1 MKILVINP
9 NTSQFVTD
17 RVCAVAQGFEGEN
30 VEILG
35 CTGTIGPAIVGT
47 RSECVMAAQEALRL
61 AAEHAPGCD
70 AVLLAISFDSGLDA
84 LREVLDI
91 PVIGMSEAGMLA
103 AMTVSRHFSM
113 VTFGQRAVPL
123 YEELVAHYRWEARS
137 SGVISLPP
145 LSPEELRDTS
155 LVIPQLIEAI
165 EAAVR
170 ERGAEAIVLAGAVFA
185 GIAAELCDKVS
196 VPVIDSIG
204 AAVHQ
209 LQMLASLRLRKPA
222 SGSLAYPPA
231 KELNGMPPALTEMFR
246 KF

>member
-17 RVCAVAQGFEGEN
+17 RVCAVARSFARDG
-30 VEILG
+30 VELIG
-35 CTGTIGPAIVGT
+35 RTGSNGPAIVGT
-47 RSECVMAAQEALRL
+47 RSECVIAAQEALHL
-61 AAEHAPGCD
+61 AAKHAQGCD
-70 AVLLAISFDSGLDA
+70 GVLLAISFDSGLDA

-103 AMTVSRHFSM
+103 AMTVSRRFSM
-113 VTFGQRAVPL
+113 VTFGMRAVPL
-123 YEELVAHYRWEARS
+123 YEELVEHYRWGARS

-145 LSPEELRDTS
+145 LTPAELRDTS
-155 LVIPQLIEAI
+155 LVIPQLVDAI
-165 EAAVR
+165 EQAIR
-170 ERGAEAIVLAGAVFA
+170 DRGAESIVLAGAVFA
-185 GIAAELCDKVS
+185 GIAAELRGKVS

-209 LQMLASLRLRKPA
+209 LQMLASLCPRKPA
-222 SGSLAYPPA
+222 SGSLAFPPA
-231 KELNGMPPALTEMFR
+231 TELTGMPPALTEMFR